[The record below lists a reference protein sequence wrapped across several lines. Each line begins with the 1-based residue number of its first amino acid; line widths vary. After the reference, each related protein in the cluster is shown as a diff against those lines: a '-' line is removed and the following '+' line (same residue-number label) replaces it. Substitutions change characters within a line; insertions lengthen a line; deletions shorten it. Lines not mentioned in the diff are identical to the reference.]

1 MNTNTQ
7 EYFKSNLDWFD
18 SICGLLK
25 KSSKPTTQGLTE
37 LIGTE
42 TPNPKNEIRGSK
54 RLDPFDKRFDGAFI
68 NPILNPN
75 DSDKPLEVLGF
86 WGNTF
91 RLKIGDIASRF
102 KTYRIQS
109 NIYDGGTQ
117 IFFYPVPAEYGFS
130 AISCDI
136 QKESNQI
143 ENILN
148 EEVNRVAFEFGE
160 NLILFRDGYHMKS
173 DI

>member
-1 MNTNTQ
+1 MQ
-7 EYFKSNLDWFD
+7 RWKSPFF
-18 SICGLLK
+18 
-25 KSSKPTTQGLTE
+25 QGLHTKGKK
-37 LIGTE
+37 LHILHL
-42 TPNPKNEIRGSK
+42 PLS
-54 RLDPFDKRFDGAFI
+54 LYVSSY
-68 NPILNPN
+68 NPILSIN
-75 DSDKPLEVLGF
+75 DSDKPLEVIGF
-86 WGNTF
+86 WGDTF
-91 RLKIGDIASRF
+91 RLKIEDIAKRF
-102 KTYRIQS
+102 TTYRIQS

-130 AISCDI
+130 AISCDT
-136 QKESNQI
+136 QKESNEI

>member
-1 MNTNTQ
+1 MITATQ
-7 EYFKSNLDWFD
+7 EQLKSNLDWFD
-18 SICGLLK
+18 SICELLK
-25 KSSKPTTQGLTE
+25 KSSKPTTQQLSA

-54 RLDPFDKRFDGAFI
+54 RLDPFDKRFGGAFI
-68 NPILNPN
+68 NPILSIN
-75 DSDKPLEVLGF
+75 DSDKPLEVIGF
-86 WGNTF
+86 WGDTF
-91 RLKIGDIASRF
+91 RLKIEDIAKRF
-102 KTYRIQS
+102 TTYRIQS

-130 AISCDI
+130 AISCDT
-136 QKESNQI
+136 QKESNEI